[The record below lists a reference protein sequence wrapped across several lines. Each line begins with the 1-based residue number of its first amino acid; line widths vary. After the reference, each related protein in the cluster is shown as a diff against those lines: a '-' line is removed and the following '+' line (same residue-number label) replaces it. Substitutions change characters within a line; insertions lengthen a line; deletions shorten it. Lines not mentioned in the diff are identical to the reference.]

1 MFRNNAY
8 MKMLISTTLGALIIV
23 GSILTFNF
31 QNNKIQKLE
40 DELYLKQQ
48 YEQRT
53 SDYYESTLNE
63 KTIENKF
70 NALHEYDVL
79 KDCTIDMDHKYDYTA
94 EGRMG
99 IKKHVIMTG
108 HGKLQYSV
116 VVNLSSAIITSNNNG
131 RDITI
136 QIEAPYIDHSSIKLV
151 QDSLII
157 HHTDYSFFCNKVD
170 GAQAQKLF
178 IDSFVD
184 SGVNK
189 LSVLYTNKDKQNY
202 IDRVAISEV
211 HSLVRALNLNGTVN
225 IHVEII
231 K

>member
-1 MFRNNAY
+1 MFKNKTY
-8 MKMLISTTLGALIIV
+8 MKILISTTLGALIIV
-23 GSILTFNF
+23 SSILTFSY
-31 QNNKIQKLE
+31 QNNKINKLE
-40 DELYLKQQ
+40 EELYLKQQ
-48 YEQRT
+48 NEQRAC
-53 SDYYESTLNE
+53 DHYESMLNI

-79 KDCTIDMDHKYDYTA
+79 KDCTIDMDHTYNYTA

-99 IKKHVIMTG
+99 IRKHVEMNG

-131 RDITI
+131 KDITI
-136 QIEAPYIDHSSIKLV
+136 QIEAPYVDQPSIKLIQNTLV
-151 QDSLII
+151 IQN
-157 HHTDYSFFCNKVD
+157 TDYSFFCNKTD

-184 SGVNK
+184 SGAKKV
-189 LSVLYTNKDKQNY
+189 SELYSTKDKQNY

-211 HSLVRALNLNGTVN
+211 HSLVRALNLNGNIN

>member
-1 MFRNNAY
+1 MFKNKAY
-8 MKMLISTTLGALIIV
+8 MKMLISTILGAMIIMSSMFIV
-23 GSILTFNF
+23 N
-31 QNNKIQKLE
+31 QNRKIDRLE

-48 YEQRT
+48 NEQRT
-53 SDYYESTLNE
+53 SDYYESMLNV

-79 KDCTIDMDHKYDYTA
+79 KDCTIDMDHTYNYTA

-99 IKKHVIMTG
+99 IKKHVEMTG
-108 HGKLQYSV
+108 YGKLQYSV

-131 RDITI
+131 KDITV
-136 QIEAPYIDHSSIKLV
+136 QIEAPYVDQPSIKLM
-151 QDSLII
+151 QNSLII
-157 HHTDYSFFCNKVD
+157 QNTDFSFFANRTD
-170 GAQAQKLF
+170 GAQAQKLY
-178 IDSFVD
+178 IDSFVH
-184 SGVNK
+184 SGINK
-189 LSVLYTNKDKQNY
+189 VSELYSTKDKQNY

-211 HSLVRALNLNGTVN
+211 HSLIRALNLNGNVN